1 MTCIIYQLFK
11 KNLYF
16 HIHFSKNHSAPNS
29 PTLANVCFYSISLSL
44 PYGLYI
50 AIILVSCALCLC
62 PRPHPSP
69 NHPLP
74 ACMLH
79 VSCACSSIFIVAF
92 YVSRD
97 CNRDL
102 FICAFIHTLISI
114 RCLSVWKCYVQ
125 CLYNV
130 CSIRSQMYSFT
141 KN

>member
-1 MTCIIYQLFK
+1 MTNIIYQLFK
-11 KNLYF
+11 KNLSV
-16 HIHFSKNHSAPNS
+16 HIHFSKNHSAPNL
-29 PTLANVCFYSISLSL
+29 PTLALFVLLYLPFFALWSVHCHHLGFLCIVPLSPSQNL
-44 PYGLYI
+44 P
-50 AIILVSCALCLC
+50 
-62 PRPHPSP
+62 P

-102 FICAFIHTLISI
+102 FICAFIHTLTSI

-125 CLYNV
+125 CLYNL

>member
-11 KNLYF
+11 KNLSF

-29 PTLANVCFYSISLSL
+29 PTLAIVCFTLS
-44 PYGLYI
+44 PF
-50 AIILVSCALCLC
+50 LCLMVC
-62 PRPHPSP
+62 TLPSSWFLVHCASVPLPTLPP

-102 FICAFIHTLISI
+102 FICAFIHTLTSI

>member
-11 KNLYF
+11 KTCTFIFTSRKIILHQIRLHWQMF
-16 HIHFSKNHSAPNS
+16 VFTLSPFLCLMVCTLPSSWFLVHCASVLV
-29 PTLANVCFYSISLSL
+29 PTL
-44 PYGLYI
+44 P
-50 AIILVSCALCLC
+50 
-62 PRPHPSP
+62 P

-102 FICAFIHTLISI
+102 FICAFIHTLTSI
-114 RCLSVWKCYVQ
+114 RCLSVWKCYVE